1 MIIWFVLLGYLG
13 SRFWAVTAYKWGW
26 ILFFLELACIALL
39 LILLTFLVYTGT
51 FDRSSLLQ
59 EIGRTAPWILWSTV
73 TLFLVTWTVA
83 GTIVVVHLG
92 LASSLAIC
100 CAAGCIKYFVFK
112 RAIDRALL
120 DLNRG

>member
-1 MIIWFVLLGYLG
+1 VSLTNCYF
-13 SRFWAVTAYKWGW
+13 A
-26 ILFFLELACIALL
+26 FLRISVLL

-51 FDRSSLLQ
+51 FDRSSLPQ

-73 TLFLVTWTVA
+73 TLFPVTWTMA
-83 GTIVVVHLG
+83 GTVVVAHPG
-92 LASSLAIC
+92 LATSLAIC
-100 CAAGCIKYFVFK
+100 GTAGCIKYLVFQ